1 MRVPNVGTAVPV
13 PSFLSRLNTRCASI
27 ALDRDKKLKSLDL
40 ALLTRSNVAGHITFV
55 PNASTYGPCTSNSR
69 VVLAGRSA
77 GIARRQTVLQHKR
90 LFGNAEQQAVA
101 LLAQVQEES
110 VLVRDTCRD
119 HKNRTLKDRN

>member
-1 MRVPNVGTAVPV
+1 MAIEV
-13 PSFLSRLNTRCASI
+13 ASHSQRGEQHCVC
-27 ALDRDKKLKSLDL
+27 LMLEQRFQLDL
-40 ALLTRSNVAGHITFV
+40 ALLTRSNVAGHFTFV

-69 VVLAGRSA
+69 VILAGRSA
-77 GIARRQTVLQHKR
+77 GIAGRETVLQHKR

-119 HKNRTLKDRN
+119 HKNRTLKDRNF